1 MAELPKRYDPNA
13 VEPKWYQRWLKN
25 RDFVANPES
34 SKPAFSIVMPPPNIT
49 GMLTLGHVLNN
60 TIQDILARRARM
72 QGSEVL
78 WLPGMDHAG
87 IGTQTA
93 VEKYLRR
100 TENKTRHD
108 LGREEFLRRVLEWQ
122 DKHGGIIIEQL
133 KRLGCSCDWSRQR
146 YTLDPA
152 YAAAV
157 QKVFV
162 ELYNKG
168 LIYRGRRMINW
179 DPAAQTALSD
189 EEVISKPQ
197 KGYLYFVRYEIVEE
211 PGRFLEVATTRPETI
226 MADTAMAFRPGDKR
240 YVDLLGKHAWRP
252 LARDK
257 IPIIADEAIDPEFG
271 TGVLKVTPAH
281 DALDFEI
288 GQRHD
293 LPIIDVLTADG
304 RINCPA
310 LPELHGLDRFEA
322 RKKAAELLE
331 ARGLLAKEEPYENNL
346 GFSDRSDVPIEPR
359 ISEQWFLRYPKT
371 KEALAVVCD
380 HLIRFFPAH
389 WEKVYAQWL
398 ENIRD
403 WCISRQVWWG
413 HRIPAW
419 YKVTR
424 PSRLQEVAH
433 ASRLR
438 DQEPR
443 KPEARATFIGYDEF
457 ADVDI
462 TRRNLPHRQQTGK
475 TYFVTFRLA
484 DSIPTTKLSQLEDER
499 RAWLKWNPEPW
510 TAEQRQTY
518 YERFSAKID
527 EWLDAGSGSCVLKDE
542 RAAKIVADALIH
554 FDGERYDLG
563 AWIVMPNHIHV
574 VVTPRDGHHI
584 EDILHSWKS
593 FTAHKINEL
602 LGRTGRFW
610 QHESYD
616 HIVRNERAL
625 YKIQEYIDR
634 NSEKAG
640 IEVAHASPL
649 QDKNPRKPE
658 ARATIYVGIKPPPDP
673 ENWIQDDD
681 TLDTWFSSWLWAY
694 ETMDPQTRKKFYPT
708 SVLVT
713 APDIIFFWVARM
725 IIAGLEFRPGKSDRD
740 EDNIPFRHVYF
751 TGLIRDKQG
760 RKMSK
765 SLGNSPDPLE
775 LIDKY
780 GADGLRFGLMRIA
793 PSGQDIRFDE
803 KQIEEGR
810 NFATKLWNVA
820 RFRQMHGA
828 SEAAPVIDQQTLSIY
843 AVEVLARLNETIDA
857 IDTAYREY
865 QFNTVAQRLYDFV
878 WSDYCD
884 WFVEAAKTDIFSE
897 DQTRK
902 KSALAV
908 MDFVLS
914 AVLRLLHPFMP
925 HLTEELW
932 SLLGLGETSIQ
943 FASPPEK
950 LPLDHTHDLAA
961 THNLVS
967 AIYGITQAGRNLRAA
982 ANMASNK
989 KMRFILRSHDKLIS
1003 SEIRALARLLN
1014 AEEVVWQP
1022 EYQATFGTPVA
1033 VTPFGDIFLPMAEAD
1048 QARERERLEKE
1059 IGKVETEARTVEAKL
1074 QNDAFVKRAPAAVV
1088 ENHRRRLNDLNAQ
1101 LAKLKQACEG
1111 LS

>member
-1 MAELPKRYDPNA
+1 MAELPKRYDPKA
-13 VEPKWYQRWLKN
+13 VEPKWYQRWLEN

-49 GMLTLGHVLNN
+49 GMLTLGHVLGD

-72 QGSEVL
+72 QGFEVL

-93 VEKYLRR
+93 VEKHLRR

-146 YTLDPA
+146 YTLDDA

-162 ELYNKG
+162 DLYDKG

-179 DPAAQTALSD
+179 DPAAQTAVSD

-226 MADTAMAFRPGDKR
+226 MADTAMAFHPGDKR
-240 YVDLLGKHAWRP
+240 YRDLLGKHAWRP

-293 LPIIDVLTADG
+293 LPIIDVLTPAG
-304 RINCPA
+304 RVNCPA
-310 LPELHGLDRFEA
+310 VPELHGLERFEA

-331 ARGLLAKEEPYENNL
+331 ARGLLAKAEPYENNI

-359 ISEQWFLRYPKT
+359 LSEQWFLRYPKT
-371 KEALAVVCD
+371 KEALAIVRD

-419 YKVTR
+419 Y
-424 PSRLQEVAH
+424 
-433 ASRLR
+433 
-438 DQEPR
+438 R
-443 KPEARATFIGYDEF
+443 KS
-457 ADVDI
+457 
-462 TRRNLPHRQQTGK
+462 Q
-475 TYFVTFRLA
+475 
-484 DSIPTTKLSQLEDER
+484 IPNSKSQ
-499 RAWLKWNPEPW
+499 
-510 TAEQRQTY
+510 
-518 YERFSAKID
+518 
-527 EWLDAGSGSCVLKDE
+527 SGE
-542 RAAKIVADALIH
+542 
-554 FDGERYDLG
+554 E
-563 AWIVMPNHIHV
+563 
-574 VVTPRDGHHI
+574 
-584 EDILHSWKS
+584 
-593 FTAHKINEL
+593 
-602 LGRTGRFW
+602 
-610 QHESYD
+610 
-616 HIVRNERAL
+616 
-625 YKIQEYIDR
+625 
-634 NSEKAG
+634 
-640 IEVAHASPL
+640 
-649 QDKNPRKPE
+649 
-658 ARATIYVGIKPPPDP
+658 IYVGIEPPPDP
-673 ENWIQDDD
+673 ENWIQDED
-681 TLDTWFSSWLWAY
+681 TVDTWFSSWLWAY
-694 ETMDPQTRKKFYPT
+694 ETMDAQTLKKFYPT

-713 APDIIFFWVARM
+713 AADIIFFWVARM
-725 IIAGLEFRPGKSDRD
+725 IIAGLEFKPGRSNKI
-740 EDNIPFRHVYF
+740 EDNIPFHDVFF
-751 TGLIRDKQG
+751 TSIVRDSQG

-775 LIDKY
+775 LIGKY

-793 PSGQDIRFDE
+793 PTGQDIRFDQR
-803 KQIEEGR
+803 QIEEGR

-828 SEAAPVIDQQTLSIY
+828 SEATPRIDIQSLSIY

-857 IDTAYREY
+857 IESAYREY
-865 QFNTVAQRLYDFV
+865 HFNMVAQHLYNFV

-884 WFVEAAKTDIFSE
+884 WFVEAAKSDIFSTDE
-897 DQTRK
+897 AK
-902 KSALAV
+902 KRSALAV
-908 MDFVLS
+908 MDIVLS
-914 AVLRLLHPFMP
+914 ATLRLLHPFMP
-925 HLTEELW
+925 HLTEEIW
-932 SLLGLGETSIQ
+932 SLLGLGKGSIQ
-943 FASPPEK
+943 FAAPPEK
-950 LPLDHTHDLAA
+950 LALDTVANVEDRRR
-961 THNLVS
+961 LVS
-967 AIYGITQAGRNLRAA
+967 AIYESVQAGRNLRS
-982 ANMASNK
+982 ASKLPSNRK
-989 KMRFILRSHDKLIS
+989 IRFILRTNDNTIS
-1003 SEIRALARLLN
+1003 EQTPTLSRLLN
-1014 AEEVVWQP
+1014 AEELTLDP
-1022 EYQATFGTPVA
+1022 SYTAPAGTPVA
-1033 VTPFGDIFLPMAEAD
+1033 VTPLGELFLAIASAD
-1048 QARERERLEKE
+1048 QALERERLDKE
-1059 IGKVETEARTVEAKL
+1059 IARIGEEARTVETKL
-1074 QNDAFVKRAPAAVV
+1074 QNNAFVERAPAAVV
-1088 ENHRRRLNDLNAQ
+1088 EEHRRRLNDLNAQ
-1101 LAKLKQACEG
+1101 LTKLKQAREG

>member
-13 VEPKWYQRWLKN
+13 VEPKWYQRWLEN
-25 RDFVANPES
+25 RDFVAKPES

-49 GMLTLGHVLNN
+49 GMLTLGHVLNH

-72 QGSEVL
+72 QGFEVL

-93 VEKYLRR
+93 VEKYLRK

-146 YTLDPA
+146 YTLDDA

-162 ELYNKG
+162 DLYDKD

-179 DPAAQTALSD
+179 DPAAQTAVSD

-197 KGYLYFVRYEIVEE
+197 KGHLYFVRYEIVEE

-226 MADTAMAFRPGDKR
+226 MADTAMAFHPGDKR
-240 YVDLLGKHAWRP
+240 YLDLLGKHAWRP
-252 LARDK
+252 LAREK

-293 LPIIDVLTADG
+293 LPIIDVLTPAG
-304 RINCPA
+304 RVNCPA
-310 LPELHGLDRFEA
+310 VPELHGLERFEA

-331 ARGLLAKEEPYENNL
+331 VRGLLARTEPYENNV

-359 ISEQWFLRYPKT
+359 LSEQWFLRYPKT
-371 KEALAVVCD
+371 KEALAVVRD

-419 YKVTR
+419 Y
-424 PSRLQEVAH
+424 
-433 ASRLR
+433 
-438 DQEPR
+438 R
-443 KPEARATFIGYDEF
+443 KS
-457 ADVDI
+457 
-462 TRRNLPHRQQTGK
+462 Q
-475 TYFVTFRLA
+475 
-484 DSIPTTKLSQLEDER
+484 IPNSKPQS
-499 RAWLKWNPEPW
+499 
-510 TAEQRQTY
+510 
-518 YERFSAKID
+518 
-527 EWLDAGSGSCVLKDE
+527 
-542 RAAKIVADALIH
+542 
-554 FDGERYDLG
+554 
-563 AWIVMPNHIHV
+563 
-574 VVTPRDGHHI
+574 
-584 EDILHSWKS
+584 
-593 FTAHKINEL
+593 NE
-602 LGRTGRFW
+602 
-610 QHESYD
+610 E
-616 HIVRNERAL
+616 
-625 YKIQEYIDR
+625 
-634 NSEKAG
+634 
-640 IEVAHASPL
+640 
-649 QDKNPRKPE
+649 
-658 ARATIYVGIKPPPDP
+658 IYVGIEPPPDP
-673 ENWIQDDD
+673 ENWTQDED
-681 TLDTWFSSWLWAY
+681 TVDTWFSSWLWAY
-694 ETMDPQTRKKFYPT
+694 ETMDPKTRKKFYPT

-713 APDIIFFWVARM
+713 GPDIIFFWVARM
-725 IIAGLEFRPGKSDRD
+725 IIAGLEFKPGKTKKT
-740 EDNIPFRHVYF
+740 EDNIPFHQVFF
-751 TGLIRDKQG
+751 TSIIRDRQG

-793 PSGQDIRFDE
+793 PTGQDIRFDE

-820 RFRQMHGA
+820 RFRQMQGP
-828 SEAAPVIDQQTLSIY
+828 SDAAPKIEAQALSIF

-857 IDTAYREY
+857 VETAYREY
-865 QFNTVAQRLYDFV
+865 HFNMVAQHLYNFV

-884 WFVEAAKTDIFSE
+884 WFVEGAKTDIFSE
-897 DQTRK
+897 DEAKK

-914 AVLRLLHPFMP
+914 ATMRLLHPFMP
-925 HLTEELW
+925 HLTEEIW
-932 SLLGLGETSIQ
+932 SLLGLGKDSIQ
-943 FASPPEK
+943 FAAPPEE
-950 LPLDHTHDLAA
+950 LALDGVADIAERRR
-961 THNLVS
+961 LVS
-967 AIYGITQAGRNLRAA
+967 SIYETVQTGRNLRSALKLP
-982 ANMASNK
+982 SNRK
-989 KMRFILRSHDKLIS
+989 IRFILRTSDKSIS
-1003 SEIRALARLLN
+1003 EQIPILNRLLN
-1014 AEEVVWQP
+1014 AEDVTLDSKHEAP
-1022 EYQATFGTPVA
+1022 AGTPVA
-1033 VTPFGDIFLPMAEAD
+1033 VTPLGEIFLAIAAAD
-1048 QARERERLEKE
+1048 QAGERKRLDTE
-1059 IGKVETEARTVEAKL
+1059 IARIDEEARTVEAKL
-1074 QNDAFVKRAPAAVV
+1074 QNNAFVERAPAAVV
-1088 ENHRRRLNDLNAQ
+1088 EEHRRRLSNLTAQ
-1101 LAKLKQACEG
+1101 LARLKQAREG